1 MGMSV
6 SSPQKDYS
14 LSTATTNPSTQ
25 IAGSPTTTMSTPS
38 HPHAGEHAGAV
49 ITTNADNLISLPIPP
64 GNNASVLRYPFTHMN
79 MSWWVP
85 YAKVIASENSL
96 NTPLRI
102 ALLLVAHAIIHEDP
116 FLENAITYIT
126 SRHKLI
132 FSPEETCQFTLY
144 KLICRTADY
153 PPLSDLKRLSLLKE
167 EERNFVDWS
176 KEALPLFEK
185 KFRSHYSNTS
195 GSIAKVRST
204 TEEVCQQFQSL
215 RQHVETACKNGN
227 GSHRPVSDASETY
240 TFLELMNSFKKLF
253 LYISPGTG
261 IDMPRDGRMDTF
273 VCCEGCPCY
282 PRIRSMHTVF
292 LRDVEK
298 AKVID
303 CIMMAAVKEG
313 DAPLRNAASELLYN
327 HFRDFMENPYINDVS
342 YFIQNGKLFFARMA
356 LFDAYCLT
364 MYITQS
370 VEQVRTHKDYMN
382 RIVIPLLWVKNEI
395 RNIRGLHELVPSI
408 DKALMTAETSYMRL
422 GRNDHLQV
430 FHTIRDYVVT
440 IFSALSE
447 PKYHLAV
454 HSRDVFAGKPL
465 DMKCANPSCDG
476 STRDL
481 LKCSGCDMT
490 YYCSAECQ
498 KADWDTHKILCHEMD
513 SRRGKPVPVEANF
526 TPMMQIKTLI

>member
-1 MGMSV
+1 
-6 SSPQKDYS
+6 
-14 LSTATTNPSTQ
+14 
-25 IAGSPTTTMSTPS
+25 
-38 HPHAGEHAGAV
+38 
-49 ITTNADNLISLPIPP
+49 
-64 GNNASVLRYPFTHMN
+64 MN

-85 YAKVIASENSL
+85 YAKVIASDNSP

-126 SRHKLI
+126 SKHNLN

-144 KLICRTADY
+144 KAICRIADY
-153 PPLSDLKRLSLLKE
+153 PPLNDIKRMALLVE
-167 EERNFVDWS
+167 EECHFSEWS

-185 KFRSHYSNTS
+185 KFRSHFSNNS
-195 GSIAKVRST
+195 SSASKVKAGI
-204 TEEVCQQFQSL
+204 EEVRQYFQVL
-215 RQHVETACKNGN
+215 RQHLEAPSQDEN
-227 GSHRPVSDASETY
+227 GSSPPVNDSSETY
-240 TFLELMNSFKKLF
+240 AFLDLMNSLKKLF

-261 IDMPRDGRMDTF
+261 IDIPQDGRMDTF

-313 DAPLRNAASELLYN
+313 DDPLRNAASELLYN

-364 MYITQS
+364 VFITQS
-370 VEQVRTHKDYMN
+370 VEEVRTHKDYMN

-395 RNIRGLHELVPSI
+395 RNIRGLHELVPFI

-430 FHTIRDYVVT
+430 FHTIKDYVVV

-465 DMKCANPSCDG
+465 DMKCANPTCDG
-476 STRDL
+476 STKDL

-490 YYCSAECQ
+490 YYCSTQCQ
-498 KADWDTHKILCHEMD
+498 KVDWDTHKILCHEMD
-513 SRRGKPVPVEANF
+513 SRRGKPVPVEANL